1 MKTEI
6 NEMKKENNEMKKE
19 KNEMK
24 KEKNEMKK
32 EINEMKKEKNEMKKE
47 KNEMKKENNQLKNDN
62 NYLSGCLLFAVL
74 PQPSPRSVRA
84 KSQGTY
90 LGIKKIN
97 QSRYLVILRGQGCAR
112 TQKINSHLSQQIEM
126 LIQKDQKNEFQIQM
140 ILAKY
145 NELSQK
151 FNEISQKKMK
161 NKM

>member
-19 KNEMK
+19 N
-24 KEKNEMKK
+24 
-32 EINEMKKEKNEMKKE
+32 NEMKKEKNEMKKE